1 MHAGMRP
8 FCRQKTAPCAPLT
21 PSRSSFSTSSAFLQF
36 TAREMCPWDGSGAND
51 GYYQMDSTT
60 IIYYEAAAAADDA
73 RGRRAFHRPP
83 AGDPP
88 RYDPPRPV
96 YYLVYID
103 PASVCCVLCAIRWL
117 RPAVRRYATYTHTA
131 ATSSLLQ
138 HTGGESSEESAS
150 AYMADAF
157 QTSAACVRG
166 MKKREA
172 PV

>member
-1 MHAGMRP
+1 MR
-8 FCRQKTAPCAPLT
+8 
-21 PSRSSFSTSSAFLQF
+21 S
-36 TAREMCPWDGSGAND
+36 
-51 GYYQMDSTT
+51 
-60 IIYYEAAAAADDA
+60 AAAI
-73 RGRRAFHRPP
+73 
-83 AGDPP
+83 
-88 RYDPPRPV
+88 RPV

-117 RPAVRRYATYTHTA
+117 RPAVRRYAAYTHTA

-157 QTSAACVRG
+157 QTSVACVRG